1 MLTDWAWDVQS
12 ESNADSA
19 HCLNLAQTQA
29 AEGKA
34 FDWYFIDGTPARH
47 DGWALAGALRQQQPA
62 AKVLMLL
69 PVTGPGSETSRIT
82 SLGLSGFVRKPVL
95 FSELARKVQHISEG
109 RADEPES
116 GLADHRPAT
125 PMRRAS
131 LLVAEDH
138 PVNQALARVLL
149 EDLGHRVTMV
159 SDGQQALQA
168 LKRERFEL
176 ILMDVQMPVMGGL
189 EATVKVRELEM
200 LSASRVPIIA
210 LTAHAMQ
217 GDRKRFLAAGM
228 DDYLSK
234 PIDPQALHEILQRW
248 LPQAAAH
255 ADTTPVNANSAATAA
270 TSLALSRAGISSESA
285 QDRMPDSGAPL
296 PALPTP
302 VMFDAQALLVRVG
315 GRQELLQDML
325 RLFLDTQPAR
335 MEELRQA
342 SASLDLQR
350 LSRVAHTLSGSFSTM
365 SMDVAALISREIQG
379 HVTQDEPQAAQAAVA
394 RLEQVFGQLMQ
405 QLQSMPQ
412 HDSAAPH
419 NIV

>member
-1 MLTDWAWDVQS
+1 
-12 ESNADSA
+12 
-19 HCLNLAQTQA
+19 
-29 AEGKA
+29 
-34 FDWYFIDGTPARH
+34 
-47 DGWALAGALRQQQPA
+47 
-62 AKVLMLL
+62 MLL

-109 RADEPES
+109 REDEPES
-116 GLADHRPAT
+116 GLADQRPAT

-189 EATVKVRELEM
+189 EATIKVRELEM
-200 LSASRVPIIA
+200 LSGSRVPIVA

-234 PIDPQALHEILQRW
+234 PIDPQALHEMLQRW

-255 ADTTPVNANSAATAA
+255 SAATPASGQSAPGAA
-270 TSLALSRAGISSESA
+270 GSVAISSESA
-285 QDRMPDSGAPL
+285 QHGMPDSGQPL
-296 PALPTP
+296 PVLPAP
-302 VMFDAQALLVRVG
+302 AMFDAQALLARVG

-342 SASLDLQR
+342 SASLDMQR
-350 LSRVAHTLSGSFSTM
+350 LSRVAHTLAGSFSTM
-365 SMDVAALISREIQG
+365 SMDAAALLSRKIIAMQPRMR
-379 HVTQDEPQAAQAAVA
+379 HRQR
-394 RLEQVFGQLMQ
+394 RLRWRDWNRCSG
-405 QLQSMPQ
+405 S
-412 HDSAAPH
+412 
-419 NIV
+419 